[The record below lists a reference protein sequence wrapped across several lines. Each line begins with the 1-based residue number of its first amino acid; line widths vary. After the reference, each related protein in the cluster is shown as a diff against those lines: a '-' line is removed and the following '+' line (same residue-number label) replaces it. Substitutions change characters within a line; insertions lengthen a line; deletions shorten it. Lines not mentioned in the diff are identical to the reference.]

1 MQAVELHLPFHPR
14 YWQFPVNVSSEQHD
28 GQGLTKSNILGP
40 LKLTVSEKS
49 FSKAMAQEKK
59 HILKRRGAH

>member
-49 FSKAMAQEKK
+49 FSKAMAQE
-59 HILKRRGAH
+59 